1 MNQILSTSIPTNN
14 RKAKNRNPVQIGSV
28 LKFFAIVLVIFG
40 VFMLGIGAYS
50 IYKNQTAEQNKKIEP
65 TISIEN
71 KTDTTILLKVTHKKN
86 ISKLEYGWNDEEK
99 ETINGNGG
107 KYLERE
113 ITIPSG
119 TNTLHVIVTAEDGQ
133 ETTYD
138 KQYEIESNINI
149 EVSGNK
155 IKITDQSDTPLSY
168 MTYRWDEEEETRIE
182 LNNETNIEQEIE
194 AIKGLHTLT
203 VIVVDENNN
212 SDTKTQKING
222 VSKPKI
228 VLDVDA
234 QKEHFVIKAFDDE
247 KIDKIVFKLN
257 QDDSQSYELNL
268 GDKNLK
274 ELDYSVP
281 FELQNGEN
289 IIEVTVYNSNGVSEE
304 SGVRFVK
311 Q

>member
-1 MNQILSTSIPTNN
+1 
-14 RKAKNRNPVQIGSV
+14 
-28 LKFFAIVLVIFG
+28 
-40 VFMLGIGAYS
+40 MLGTGAYA
-50 IYKNQTAEQNKKIEP
+50 IYKNQTAEQEQNIEP

-86 ISKLEYGWNDEEK
+86 IEKLEYGWNDEEK
-99 ETINGNGG
+99 TVVNGNNG
-107 KYLERE
+107 KYLEKE
-113 ITIPSG
+113 INVPSG
-119 TNTLHVIVTAEDGQ
+119 TNTLHVVVQDEDGK
-133 ETTYD
+133 EMTYE

-155 IKITDQSDTPLSY
+155 IKITCESDTPLSY
-168 MTYRWDEEEETRIE
+168 MTYRWDEEEEKRID
-182 LNNETNIEQEIE
+182 LNNETEIEQEIE

-203 VIVVDENNN
+203 VIVVDEDNNT
-212 SDTKTQKING
+212 DTKVQKING

-228 VLDVDA
+228 VLDVDD
-234 QKEHFVIKAFDDE
+234 QKEHFVIKVSDDE
-247 KIDKIVFKLN
+247 KIEKVEFRLN
-257 QDDSQSYELNL
+257 QDDNQTYELNL
-268 GDKNLK
+268 GDENLK
-274 ELDYSVP
+274 ELNYRVP